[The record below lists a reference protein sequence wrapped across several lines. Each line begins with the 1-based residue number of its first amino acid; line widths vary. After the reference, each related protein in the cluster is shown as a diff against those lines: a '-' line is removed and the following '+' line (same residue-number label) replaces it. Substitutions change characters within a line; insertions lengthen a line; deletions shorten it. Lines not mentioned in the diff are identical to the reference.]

1 MCTNWEKAEC
11 ASSMVWVLTGC
22 ADWLAEPWNLWK
34 GKACA
39 DVVGSLGNECKGC
52 ACEMLN
58 CLRDNAEDAKK
69 CGLLMPLKKVL

>member
-52 ACEMLN
+52 ACKMLN